1 MSLKIHTGI
10 RPETPQSGCTITN
23 ACTSRMCSPQA
34 HTAKY
39 KNKLDFQYQN
49 SIMIKEIPYIW
60 GDFIR
65 CS

>member
-39 KNKLDFQYQN
+39 KN
-49 SIMIKEIPYIW
+49 
-60 GDFIR
+60 
-65 CS
+65 